1 MQATHLDLLHGR
13 LRDDGL
19 LDDGVGVHLVLLR
32 HRLALVLGLASELES
47 VGAEEVSLGVNLT
60 HSLLL
65 NTLNLL
71 GSGSSYTMCETVF
84 NGKQIPSRIVF
95 SYLEYS

>member
-1 MQATHLDLLHGR
+1 M
-13 LRDDGL
+13 
-19 LDDGVGVHLVLLR
+19 
-32 HRLALVLGLASELES
+32 
-47 VGAEEVSLGVNLT
+47 SLGVNLT

>member
-32 HRLALVLGLASELES
+32 HRLALVLGLTSELES
-47 VGAEEVSLGVNLT
+47 MRAEEVSLGVNLT

-65 NTLNLL
+65 NALNLL
-71 GSGSSYTMCETVF
+71 SSSSSYDD
-84 NGKQIPSRIVF
+84 
-95 SYLEYS
+95 